1 MWPTHGAVL
10 SHIIHF
16 AAADEAFPHEV
27 AEELR
32 ELLESCTLAV
42 AGRFAQPDLSHSAL
56 LLKRV
61 RVPLPTFCGH
71 WFSTGRA
78 EERLGELIN
87 VLATVA
93 RTVDALEH
101 LATAVGGTVIKC
113 NPSTSDDG
121 HDIEVV
127 ADGRHIIVEVSDVAG
142 SGNANNKM
150 TKDLTTLVGASPE
163 AELLLAVSESSGRW
177 LTRAKSSIPAR
188 YQARCRLVAQIPP
201 DRDQETWIVAVD
213 RIPPTGA
220 DAAPD

>member
-1 MWPTHGAVL
+1 MAL
-10 SHIIHF
+10 
-16 AAADEAFPHEV
+16 
-27 AEELR
+27 ELR

-42 AGRFAQPDLSHSAL
+42 AGHFAQPVLSRSAL
-56 LLKRV
+56 LLKRE
-61 RVPLPTFCGH
+61 RVPLPTFRGR
-71 WFSTGRA
+71 WFTTGRA

-121 HDIEVV
+121 HDIEVL
-127 ADGRHIIVEVSDVAG
+127 ADGRHVIVEVSDVAG

-150 TKDLTTLVGASPE
+150 TKDLTTLVGSSPE

-177 LTRAKSSIPAR
+177 LTRAKSSPPTR
-188 YQARCRLVAQIPP
+188 HQASCRLVAQVPS
-201 DRDQETWIVAVD
+201 DRELKTWIIAVD

-220 DAAPD
+220 DVVGD